1 MGKEVDVDRGA
12 AYAAGAAPVEQG
24 GAGGAR
30 DDWVRPGLVRT
41 LGTLLERAGVRRRGG
56 ERGVCAAA
64 NPEQFTS
71 CVVCSAE
78 RPAIG
83 QSEDT

>member
-1 MGKEVDVDRGA
+1 MGKKSTLTAEQRTQ
-12 AYAAGAAPVEQG
+12 PVLRLLSKEEL
-24 GAGGAR
+24 
-30 DDWVRPGLVRT
+30 RPGLVRT
-41 LGTLLERAGVRRRGG
+41 LGTLLERACARRRGG
-56 ERGVCAAA
+56 ERDVCAAA

>member
-1 MGKEVDVDRGA
+1 MSKEEPA
-12 AYAAGAAPVEQG
+12 ALETT
-24 GAGGAR
+24 
-30 DDWVRPGLVRT
+30 WVRPGLVRT
-41 LGTLLERAGVRRRGG
+41 LGTLLERAGVRRGGG
-56 ERGVCAAA
+56 ERGGCAAA